1 MFLPFTLASKCYL
14 MVNLCCGVRH
24 EHGWS
29 LTGGTRQRRAAT
41 QLFTIRVRAATP
53 THRRVVGMFTH
64 TVSVTQE
71 TWDEAERVSHELKH
85 PFQDRH
91 CVWHYK
97 EVAFVEQAIRNYCT
111 MQGLTLRE

>member
-1 MFLPFTLASKCYL
+1 
-14 MVNLCCGVRH
+14 MVVDGRH
-24 EHGWS
+24 PSTTCRNAALHN
-29 LTGGTRQRRAAT
+29 TGSCRNAD
-41 QLFTIRVRAATP
+41 P
-53 THRRVVGMFTH
+53 RRVVGMFTH

-91 CVWHYK
+91 GVWHYK
-97 EVAFVEQAIRNYCT
+97 EVAFVEQVIRKYCA

>member
-1 MFLPFTLASKCYL
+1 MFLPFTLASKSYL
-14 MVNLCCGVRH
+14 MMNLCCVVRD

-41 QLFTIRVRAATP
+41 QLFTIIRVRAATP
-53 THRRVVGMFTH
+53 TLAGLLVCSH

-91 CVWHYK
+91 GVWHYK
-97 EVAFVEQAIRNYCT
+97 EVAFVEQVIRKYCA